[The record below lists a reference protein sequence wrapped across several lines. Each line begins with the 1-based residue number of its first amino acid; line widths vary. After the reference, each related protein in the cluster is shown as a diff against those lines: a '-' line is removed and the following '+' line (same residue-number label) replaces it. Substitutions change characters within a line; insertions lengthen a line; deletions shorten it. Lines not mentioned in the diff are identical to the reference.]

1 MKPRVIVIGAGPAGM
16 LAAGRAAEEGA
27 NVLLLE
33 KNSQPGRKILVT
45 GKGRCNLTNACDAD
59 EYIAN
64 MVGNGSF
71 LFSAFHAFPS
81 SEVIRFFNDLGLPTK
96 VERGS
101 RVFPVRDRAMDVVD
115 TLQRYLKGD
124 RVEIRYHTAADGI
137 HVENGRATAVT
148 ATTGERFHG
157 NSLILATGGASY
169 PGTGSTGD
177 GYRIAEALG
186 HTIVPLKPALI
197 PLEVVEPWIGQLQ
210 GLSLRNVRATAWT
223 EARSGEK
230 KLGEEFGEMLFTH
243 YGVSGPIIFTLSRP
257 VAAALAKI
265 EREGGERKRGG
276 RSQSAGVWL
285 SINLKPALS
294 EEQLDSRLQ
303 RDLTRFSRKQF
314 RNSLDELLPKKM
326 IPVFVD
332 LSGIPPEKPV
342 HQITR
347 GERQRLLELLTDFR
361 VTVTGT
367 RPLREAIVTAGGVSV
382 KEIDPRTM
390 ESRMV
395 PGLFFA
401 GEVIDVDGNTGGF
414 NLQTAFCTGYLAGKH
429 AARAASHQ

>member
-1 MKPRVIVIGAGPAGM
+1 MRSRVIVIGAGPAGI
-16 LAAGRAAEEGA
+16 LAAGSAAEEGA
-27 NVLLLE
+27 HVLLLE
-33 KNSQPGRKILVT
+33 KNSRPARKILVT
-45 GKGRCNLTNACDAD
+45 GKGRCNLTNACDVE

-81 SEVIRFFNDLGLPTK
+81 GEVIRFFDRLGLPTK
-96 VERGS
+96 VERGD
-101 RVFPVRDRAMDVVD
+101 RIFPVSDRAMDVVD
-115 TLQRYLKGD
+115 ALQRYLKEAG
-124 RVEIRYHTAADGI
+124 VETRYNTAVERI
-137 HVENGRATAVT
+137 IVENERAARVT
-148 ATTGERFHG
+148 TRTGESFNG
-157 NSLILATGGASY
+157 DAIILATGGASY

-186 HTIVPLKPALI
+186 HTIIPPRPALI
-197 PLEVVEPWIGQLQ
+197 PLEVEEHWVSRLQ
-210 GLSLRNVRATAWT
+210 GLSLRNVRAV
-223 EARSGEK
+223 ARVGGK

-243 YGVSGPIIFTLSRP
+243 YGVSGPIILTLSRP
-257 VAAALAKI
+257 VAAAL
-265 EREGGERKRGG
+265 ERRDQDRRREQGKKEQ
-276 RSQSAGVWL
+276 SQPVKVSL

-294 EEQLDSRLQ
+294 EEQFDSRLQ
-303 RDLTRFSRKQF
+303 RDLLKYSRKQF
-314 RNSLDELLPKKM
+314 CNSLDDLLPQKM

-347 GERQRLLELLTDFR
+347 EERRRLLELLVDFR
-361 VTVTGT
+361 LTITRT

-382 KEIDPRTM
+382 KEINPRTL
-390 ESRMV
+390 ESKLI

-414 NLQTAFCTGYLAGKH
+414 NLQTAFCTGRLAGKH
-429 AARAASHQ
+429 AARLGSD

>member
-33 KNSQPGRKILVT
+33 KNSRPGRKILVT

-64 MVGNGSF
+64 MAGNGSF

-96 VERGS
+96 VERGN
-101 RVFPVRDRAMDVVD
+101 RVFPVSDRAMDVVD
-115 TLQRYLKGD
+115 TLQRYLRGNG
-124 RVEIRYHTAADGI
+124 VEIRYNTAVDGI
-137 HVENGRATAVT
+137 LVENGRAAAVT

-157 NSLILATGGASY
+157 DSIVLTTGGASY

-177 GYRIAEALG
+177 GYRMAQALG
-186 HTIVPLKPALI
+186 HTVIPPKPSLI
-197 PLEVVEPWIGQLQ
+197 PLEVEEPWVSQLQ

-243 YGVSGPIIFTLSRP
+243 YGVSGPIILTLSRP
-257 VAAALAKI
+257 IGAALEKKGKDQNRAQS
-265 EREGGERKRGG
+265 
-276 RSQSAGVWL
+276 RSQPGKVSL

-294 EEQLDSRLQ
+294 EEQLNLRLQ
-303 RDLTRFSRKQF
+303 RDLQKFSRKQF
-314 RNSLDELLPKKM
+314 CNSLDELLPQKM

-332 LSGIPPEKPV
+332 LSGIPPEKPA

-347 GERQRLLELLTDFR
+347 GERQRLLELLVDFR

-390 ESRMV
+390 ESRLV

-401 GEVIDVDGNTGGF
+401 GEMIDVDGNTGGF
-414 NLQTAFCTGYLAGKH
+414 NLQTAFCTGNLAGKH
-429 AARAASHQ
+429 AARFPAHQ